1 MTTPRPRALE
11 VDLLRFLAIAAMF
24 TLHVAG
30 TWRMVGAPGPWSAR
44 LAQLVHDACQM
55 CVPVLFLLSFFLMAR
70 RRAEE
75 PEVPVARWLAARLRE
90 LLPPTVVWAVVY
102 SWLGGE
108 LRARGLWAVWFAR
121 YHVGPLHWTSPVM
134 GTHLWYMVALLQ
146 LVVLFPGVYW
156 LVERV
161 TRGRPSRAQ
170 ALLAA
175 VLVLKAALCWGVFLP
190 RGLGLSEWRGWVGL
204 FGPYWLDLMLFAI
217 LWNQPEALQP
227 ERPTRQTRL
236 GWWSLLA
243 FTVVIDASE
252 VRRLVAS
259 GLSDLEAHSNWRFGN
274 ALYGMGV
281 FAVVLSHREQLARL
295 VPGRVARWLQHF
307 NQEYAFAFY
316 LAHVLG
322 LTLAANVQVS
332 VLHLGPAASLGF
344 LLLTSCAGTL
354 GLLWVLRRVPFVG
367 PWLGLRRGARA
378 AELTPAP
385 VSPAR

>member
-30 TWRMVGAPGPWSAR
+30 TWRAVGEPAPWSVWA
-44 LAQLVHDACQM
+44 AQLVHDACQM
-55 CVPVLFLLSFFLMAR
+55 CVPVLFLLSFLLMAR
-70 RRAEE
+70 RYAEAR
-75 PEVPVARWLAARLRE
+75 EVPVARWLAARLRE
-90 LLPPTVVWAVVY
+90 LLPPTVVWTVLY
-102 SWLGGE
+102 SWLGGA
-108 LRARGLWAVWFAR
+108 LRGRGLWAMWFSR
-121 YHVGPLHWTSPVM
+121 YPVGPLHWTSPVM

-146 LVVLFPGVYW
+146 LVLLFPGVYW

-161 TRGRPSRAQ
+161 TRGQPSRAQ
-170 ALLAA
+170 ALLAGVLLLKA
-175 VLVLKAALCWGVFLP
+175 VLCWRIFQP
-190 RGLGLSEWRGWVGL
+190 RGLGLSEWRNWVGL

-243 FTVVIDASE
+243 FILVIDAGE

-259 GLSDLEAHSNWRFGN
+259 GLSNFEAHSNWRFGN
-274 ALYGMGV
+274 ALYGVGV
-281 FAVVLSHREQLARL
+281 FAVVLSHREQLARWI
-295 VPGRVARWLQHF
+295 PARVARWLQHF
-307 NQEYAFAFY
+307 NQEYSFAFY

-332 VLHLGPAASLGF
+332 VLRLGPAACLGF
-344 LLLTSCAGTL
+344 LLLVSGAGTL
-354 GLLWVLRRVPFVG
+354 GLLWLLKRVPFVG
-367 PWLGLRRGARA
+367 PGLGLRRGERG
-378 AELTPAP
+378 AELTPVP
-385 VSPAR
+385 MSPAR